1 MSGEIL
7 TGIKEILALIIANYG
22 PYGTIGLFLVVYVL
36 LWIKRLYDDYKKKK
50 EENEVIAEKERTVQR
65 LANEVRMWRTLEL
78 KEKRHWTDEQIER
91 FLITEDFANPAEANK
106 YFNNRKKEIENKGDK
121 KNG

>member
-22 PYGTIGLFLVVYVL
+22 PYGTIGLILIIYILF
-36 LWIKRLYDDYKKKK
+36 WIKRLYDDYKKKK

-91 FLITEDFANPAEANK
+91 FLITEDFANPTEANK
-106 YFNNRKKEIENKGDK
+106 FFDDRKKKIERKGNK

>member
-22 PYGTIGLFLVVYVL
+22 PNGTIGLIILIYILF
-36 LWIKRLYDDYKKKK
+36 WIKKLYDDHKKKI
-50 EENEVIAEKERTVQR
+50 EVNEVIAEKERTVQR

-106 YFNNRKKEIENKGDK
+106 FFDDRKKKIERKGNK